1 MPLVDL
7 RDLMCSSVIFVHESH
22 GAGDKTVPV
31 PQRDSTWYNITT
43 IFHQVVFPNMFSI
56 VMHIACPSL
65 VSFINILN
73 KNTCL
78 YLQHLYYKISMCVG
92 NTMSCNVML
101 CGFLPY
107 QHSLMGVLLCLCH
120 THLSRKWSSF
130 FFEVIVLTEKTESPL
145 QR

>member
-1 MPLVDL
+1 
-7 RDLMCSSVIFVHESH
+7 
-22 GAGDKTVPV
+22 
-31 PQRDSTWYNITT
+31 
-43 IFHQVVFPNMFSI
+43 MFSI

-65 VSFINILN
+65 VSFINLLN

-92 NTMSCNVML
+92 HTIWQYNVL
-101 CGFLPY
+101 QCY
-107 QHSLMGVLLCLCH
+107 AVWISSLSAFIDGRPSVFVPHPPLQKMVII
-120 THLSRKWSSF
+120 